1 MGLKDLLEF
10 FSKFGP
16 VGIAFAVLLFA
27 VGALYLQII
36 KGYKERLQEANER
49 AKQLDQEVKQL
60 NDEINRFMALGT
72 RWQNTVGD
80 ATNEIRRLT

>member
-36 KGYKERLQEANER
+36 KGYKERLEEANAR
-49 AKQLDQEVKQL
+49 AKRFEEEVKNL
-60 NDEINRFMALGT
+60 NDEINKFMALGS